1 MKKYQP
7 AKIEKK
13 WQSAWAKKKAFQA
26 KDNDAREKYYALFE
40 FPYPSGD
47 GLHVGH
53 LRPYV
58 GMDVVSR
65 KRRMQGYNVLYPI
78 GWDAFGLPTENYAIK
93 NNIDPAVA
101 TKRNTKNFKRQMQ
114 SIGLSLDWSRE
125 IDTTDPNYYKWTQ
138 WMFLKFFEKGLAY
151 KAKTFINW
159 CPKDKI
165 GLANEEAAG
174 GVCDRCGGPVEKR
187 EKEQWLIRITDY
199 ADKLLT
205 GLEEVDYI
213 PQAKVQQQNWIGRSE
228 GAEIE
233 FPIYSTEAH
242 KMYLPKTRG
251 VHDTEEN
258 ARYAVRTEADKIKV
272 FTTRPDTI
280 SGATYLV
287 LAPEHPHVEAIL
299 TDAKNLKKHV
309 EAGSIISESFNAF
322 NLDEVDAYVK
332 QAKKKSEMERTA
344 TDKEK
349 TGVQLKGTVAY
360 NPATQEEIPVWV
372 SDYVLSTYGT
382 GAIMAVPQHDE
393 RDREFAQKFGLPIVN
408 KPLIS
413 WEEALAK
420 TGGKK
425 TVKYKLR
432 DWVFSRQR
440 YWGEPIPLVHCEKDG
455 WVAVPEKD
463 LPVKLPKVKN
473 YQPRDDG
480 QSPLASVE
488 SWVKTTCPICKGP
501 ARRETDTMP
510 NWAGS
515 SWYFLRYCDPKNKK
529 TFADK
534 KKLEYWMPVDWY
546 NGGMEHTVLHLLY
559 SRFWNM
565 FLYEC
570 GLVPTK
576 EPYKKRTSHA
586 LILAEGGV
594 KMSKS
599 KGNVINPDDLVKEFG
614 ADALRVYEMFIG
626 PFTQSVAWDQRGILG
641 AARFLEKIWR
651 IGSAVTK
658 ETQTDPHVAILLHKT
673 VKKVTDDIEKM
684 QFNTAVSSMMILANE
699 IEEYQSKISQ
709 ADWQMFLK
717 ILSPFAPHLSEELW
731 QLSGG
736 KGLLSTTQWPEHDP
750 SLIVEATFDL
760 VIQVNGRVRATL
772 SAPRGISQNEAQN
785 LALTQA
791 DVKKWITGEPKKVIF
806 VKDRLINFIV

>member
-1 MKKYQP
+1 MKYDP
-7 AKIEKK
+7 SKIESK
-13 WQSAWAKKKAFQA
+13 WQKIWAKKKVFQA
-26 KDNDAREKYYALFE
+26 QDEDPRPKYYALFE

-58 GMDVVSR
+58 GMDVIAR
-65 KRRMQGYNVLYPI
+65 KRRLDGYNVLYPI
-78 GWDAFGLPTENYAIK
+78 GWDSFGLPTENYAIK
-93 NNIDPAVA
+93 HNIDPAEA
-101 TKRNTKNFKRQMQ
+101 TKQNTKNFKRQMQ

-125 IDTTDPNYYKWTQ
+125 LDTTDPKYYKWTQ

-199 ADKLLT
+199 ADKLLA
-205 GLEEVDYI
+205 GLDEVDYI
-213 PQAKVQQQNWIGRSE
+213 PQAKIQQQNWIGRSE

-233 FPIYSTEAH
+233 FPIVGS
-242 KMYLPKTRG
+242 
-251 VHDTEEN
+251 EN
-258 ARYAVRTEADKIKV
+258 KIKV

-280 SGATYLV
+280 FGATYLV
-287 LAPEHPHVEAIL
+287 IAPEHRSLAFAL
-299 TDAKNLKKHV
+299 TNPDSFLKNK
-309 EAGSIISESFNAF
+309 
-322 NLDEVDAYVK
+322 DEVQAYVDVSR
-332 QAKKKSEMERTA
+332 KKSEMERTA
-344 TDKEK
+344 DNKDASTGSAVAK
-349 TGVQLKGTVAY
+349 TGVELKGLRVI
-360 NPATQEEIPVWV
+360 NPATKEEIPVWT
-372 SDYVLSTYGT
+372 SDYVLVTYGT

-393 RDREFAQKFGLPIVN
+393 RDRAFAEKFKLPIVD
-408 KPLIS
+408 KPLKPSDEVIS
-413 WEEALAK
+413 LVGA
-420 TGGKK
+420 TK

-440 YWGEPIPLVHCEKDG
+440 YWGEPIPLVFCPNCAKNQGENSKFEIRNSNLPDLSAGERLNPG

-488 SWVKTTCPICKGP
+488 SWVNTKCPTCKGP
-501 ARRETDTMP
+501 AKRETDTMP

-515 SWYFLRYCDPKNKK
+515 SWYFLRYIDPKNKK
-529 TFADK
+529 AFADK
-534 KKLEYWMPVDWY
+534 EKLKHWMPVDWY

-559 SRFWNM
+559 SRFWNR
-565 FLYEC
+565 FLHELGYA
-570 GLVPTK
+570 PTA

-599 KGNVINPDDLVKEFG
+599 KGNVINPDTLVKEFG

-626 PFTQSVAWDQRGILG
+626 PFTQAVAWDQRGILG
-641 AARFLEKIWR
+641 TYRFLDRIWR
-651 IGSAVTK
+651 VG
-658 ETQTDPHVAILLHKT
+658 EAIEQADSKQSDGKLARLLHKT
-673 VKKVTDDIEKM
+673 IKKVGADIEQM
-684 QFNTAVSSMMILANE
+684 NFNTAVSTMMIFVNE
-699 IEEYQSKISQ
+699 LDAVPALTVS
-709 ADWQMFLK
+709 DWQKFLL
-717 ILSPFAPHLSEELW
+717 ILAPFAPHIAEELW
-731 QLSGG
+731 QLSGDT
-736 KGLLSTTQWPEHDP
+736 GLACEQSWPSYDE
-750 SLIVEATFDL
+750 SMLVEDTFEMI
-760 VIQVNGRVRATL
+760 IQVNGRVRSRVMAKT
-772 SAPRGISQNEAQN
+772 GIDQPTAEK
-785 LALTQA
+785 LALA
-791 DVKKWITGEPKKVIF
+791 DRETKKWVSSTPKKVIF
-806 VKDRLINFIV
+806 VPNRLINFIV

>member
-1 MKKYQP
+1 MKYNP
-7 AKIEKK
+7 NKIERK
-13 WQSAWAKKKAFQA
+13 WQSTWAKKKVFEA
-26 KDNDAREKYYALFE
+26 KDSDERPKYYALFE

-58 GMDVVSR
+58 GMDVISR
-65 KRRMQGYNVLYPI
+65 KRRLDGFNVLYPI
-78 GWDAFGLPTENYAIK
+78 GWDSFGLPTENYAIK
-93 NNIDPAVA
+93 HGIDPAVA
-101 TKRNTKNFKRQMQ
+101 TKQNTKNFKRQMQ

-125 IDTTDPNYYKWTQ
+125 LDTTDPNYYKWTQ

-151 KAKTFINW
+151 KTKTFINW

-199 ADKLLT
+199 ADKLLA

-213 PQAKVQQQNWIGRSE
+213 PQAKIQQQNWIGRSE

-233 FPIYSTEAH
+233 FPIVGSQ
-242 KMYLPKTRG
+242 
-251 VHDTEEN
+251 N
-258 ARYAVRTEADKIKV
+258 KIKV

-280 SGATYLV
+280 FGATYLV
-287 LAPEHPHVEAIL
+287 VAPEHKSLAFAL
-299 TDAKNLKKHV
+299 TNPDSFLKNK
-309 EAGSIISESFNAF
+309 
-322 NLDEVDAYVK
+322 DEVQKYVDATC
-332 QAKKKSEMERTA
+332 KKSEMERTA
-344 TDKEK
+344 DTKEK
-349 TGVQLKGTVAY
+349 TGVELNGLRVI
-360 NPATQEEIPVWV
+360 NPATKEEIPVWT

-393 RDREFAQKFGLPIVN
+393 RDRAFAEKFKLPIVD
-408 KPLIS
+408 KPLKPSDEVI
-413 WEEALAK
+413 AMV
-420 TGGKK
+420 GGKK

-488 SWVKTTCPICKGP
+488 SWVKTKCPTCKGP

-515 SWYFLRYCDPKNKK
+515 SWYFLRYLDPKNKK
-529 TFADK
+529 AFASTE
-534 KKLEYWMPVDWY
+534 KLKHWMPVDWY

-565 FLYEC
+565 FLFEL
-570 GLVPTK
+570 GLVPTM

-599 KGNVINPDDLVKEFG
+599 KGNVISPDLLTKEFG
-614 ADALRVYEMFIG
+614 ADALRLYEMFIG
-626 PFTQSVAWDQRGILG
+626 PFTQTAAWDQRGILG
-641 AARFLEKIWR
+641 TARFLEKVWR
-651 IGSAVTK
+651 IGQAVVA
-658 ETQTDPHVAILLHKT
+658 ENHEQTEAHVSILLHKT
-673 VKKVTDDIEKM
+673 IKKVGEDIESM
-684 QFNTAVSSMMILANE
+684 SFNTAVSSMMIVCNE
-699 IEEYQSKISQ
+699 IEEYKNIISIV
-709 ADWQMFLK
+709 DWQRFLR
-717 ILSPFAPHLSEELW
+717 ILSPFAPHIAEELW
-731 QLSGG
+731 QISGG
-736 KGLLSTTQWPEHDP
+736 KGLASIQTWPQFDAT
-750 SLIVEATFDL
+750 LLVENTFDL
-760 VIQVNGRVRATL
+760 IIQVNGKVRGKVTARRGL
-772 SAPRGISQNEAQN
+772 SQSGALE
-785 LALTQA
+785 LALGQEEIKRWVTT
-791 DVKKWITGEPKKVIF
+791 VPKKVVF
-806 VKDRLINFIV
+806 VADRLINLIVESSS